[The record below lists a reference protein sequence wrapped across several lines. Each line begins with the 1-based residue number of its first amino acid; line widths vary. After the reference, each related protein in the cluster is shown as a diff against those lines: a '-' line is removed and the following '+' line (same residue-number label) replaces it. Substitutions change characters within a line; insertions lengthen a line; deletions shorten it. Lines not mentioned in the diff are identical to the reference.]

1 MLMESPPHNA
11 AQSINVYRWTAH
23 PSVAQAVSK
32 IREFLRWW
40 RDELLSLVPPRMA
53 QMVLEPRLR
62 AEVSASEVCIYG
74 HDRKLLLERVLLLGP
89 VGTPLA
95 HVEGETAAAA
105 QGRCDALLEPAL
117 VLESPLTLPLEA
129 ERELRRVLTFSMDR
143 YTPFSADE
151 VYFDYRVQ
159 HRDMANRKID
169 VLLYVATRK
178 VVDGIV
184 GRLAQAGLET
194 MAVDVAAP
202 ESTGQGR
209 LGINLLPARSPAAIA
224 RTTHLNTALGVLLVL
239 LLLSLLLVPLWKRH
253 QSLAAMEDE
262 LRLLVP
268 QVQEVERVQSQVQA
282 QIAWMQQI
290 QQRKKQVPPVLDI
303 LLELTRL
310 VPDEAWASQVEIRDG
325 RVKLTGEAQAAS
337 SLMQTLTVSGYF
349 FDPRFEA
356 PLTQN
361 PKSERERFTI
371 SLAVKGHGS
380 AH

>member
-1 MLMESPPHNA
+1 MLMESPPHHA
-11 AQSINVYRWTAH
+11 APTVHISRWTARL
-23 PSVAQAVSK
+23 SVMQAVART
-32 IREFLRWW
+32 REILRWW
-40 RDELLSLVPPRMA
+40 RAELLSLVPPRMA
-53 QMVLEPRLR
+53 QLVLEPRLR

-95 HVEGETAAAA
+95 HAEGEVTTAA
-105 QGRCDALLEPAL
+105 QGRCDALLEPQL
-117 VLESPLTLPLEA
+117 VLASPLTLPLEA

-143 YTPFSADE
+143 YTPFTADE

-159 HRDMANRKID
+159 RRDMANRKID
-169 VLLYVATRK
+169 VLLYVVTRK

-202 ESTGQGR
+202 ESGGLGR

-224 RTTHLNTALGVLLVL
+224 STTHLNTALVVLAVF
-239 LLLSLLLVPLWKRH
+239 LLLSVLLVPLWNRH
-253 QSLAAMEDE
+253 QSLAAMEEE

-268 QVQEVERVQSQVQA
+268 QVQEAERVQSEVQA

-310 VPDEAWASQVEIRDG
+310 VPDHAWASQVEIRGG

-371 SLAVKGHGS
+371 SLAVKGHGA